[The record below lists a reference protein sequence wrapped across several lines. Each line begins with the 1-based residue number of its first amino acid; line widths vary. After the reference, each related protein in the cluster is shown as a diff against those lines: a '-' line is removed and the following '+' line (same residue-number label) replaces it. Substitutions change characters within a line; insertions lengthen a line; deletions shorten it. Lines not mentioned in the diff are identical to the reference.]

1 MWALRLP
8 RWAGA
13 RLPWAATALAAL
25 CVGQAAEAGS
35 LKRDLRAAL
44 QTHRPALERCY
55 DRELKRAEPATG
67 TVVIRMVV
75 KKNGKVARTRLTQ
88 ASEKQ
93 APVAKCLAAK
103 LKRVRLPKQRARVAV
118 DVPLRLHAS

>member
-1 MWALRLP
+1 MRALNP
-8 RWAGA
+8 SRWAGA
-13 RLPWAATALAAL
+13 RTPWVGAALAAL
-25 CVGQAAEAGS
+25 CLGGAAEAGS
-35 LKRDLRAAL
+35 LETDLRAAL

-55 DRELKRAEPATG
+55 DRELKRAQPATG

-75 KKNGKVARTRLTQ
+75 KKNGKVARTRLAQ
-88 ASEKQ
+88 ADEKQ
-93 APVAKCLAAK
+93 APVAKCLAKK